1 MICKSHLWISLY
13 PSYSVIGLFILKKRS
28 LPFLGYLVRD
38 DKTVF
43 HWAFHPRIPLCPSYL
58 VIGLIFGKNWE
69 KYFRHFLFSWWK
81 TKYGWFFVPSAW
93 WSLSALVIQFLG
105 YLLAP
110 SGALVVIMVYYIY
123 INPVFQIF
131 QILQILMWKWKWKDP
146 TCAIFLKSMG
156 FKDIEYDISVYQM

>member
-13 PSYSVIGLFILKKRS
+13 PSYSVIGLFILKKKIS
-28 LPFLGYLVRD
+28 AIFGYLVRD

-58 VIGLIFGKNWE
+58 VIGLIFSKNWE

-93 WSLSALVIQFLG
+93 WSLSALVIQLLG
-105 YLLAP
+105 YLL
-110 SGALVVIMVYYIY
+110 VY
-123 INPVFQIF
+123 
-131 QILQILMWKWKWKDP
+131 KWKNLP
-146 TCAIFLKSMG
+146 FSLFLGVVTCSLSKLFG
-156 FKDIEYDISVYQM
+156 Y